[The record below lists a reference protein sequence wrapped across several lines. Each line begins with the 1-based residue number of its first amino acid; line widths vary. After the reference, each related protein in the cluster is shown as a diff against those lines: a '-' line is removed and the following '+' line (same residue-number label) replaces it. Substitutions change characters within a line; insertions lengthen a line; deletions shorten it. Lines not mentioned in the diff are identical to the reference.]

1 MATYFL
7 SLSPCIWSRCGKG
20 TQELNFPPG
29 LVLITVHAYFPY
41 PSILGRQDYST
52 KYMYIYIH
60 CTTIHNLGNNPN
72 VHQWMHGF
80 HKPWQIVAYEILYY
94 GILFHCRKMKS
105 WYNVSEF
112 WKHAKWK
119 KPEAKGHIWNDSI
132 SMKYSEYVN
141 PETGC
146 TLVVTMDRWRGI
158 RE

>member
-1 MATYFL
+1 MEVPQKIKNT
-7 SLSPCIWSRCGKG
+7 ITTWSRSLTLGYISKRN
-20 TQELNFPPG
+20 E
-29 LVLITVHAYFPY
+29 I
-41 PSILGRQDYST
+41 SILERCLHSRV
-52 KYMYIYIH
+52 H

-132 SMKYSEYVN
+132 SMKCSEQAN
-141 PETGC
+141 PY
-146 TLVVTMDRWRGI
+146 R
-158 RE
+158 